1 MLTSCCLLLWLL
13 VLPWDCV
20 ILHLQQE
27 AARKPRS
34 LTKKNLPML
43 LALAHPWLVKQIGQ
57 PILDG
62 WMQDANKL
70 RTDIDDHIK
79 GQGLGLSDKEL
90 GKRIQ
95 KKVDATWT
103 SKKGFTELL
112 HELHGQQ
119 MWEAFCD
126 VQAAILLMAEHGAGL
141 SWRAVGGGKEGTPG
155 YRLELFKGKDTLLHL
170 KGAAACF
177 VQRFVLGAY
186 TVEPDYKEEVKKQI
200 KEG

>member
-20 ILHLQQE
+20 VLHLQQE

-70 RTDIDDHIK
+70 RTDIDNHIK
-79 GQGLGLSDKEL
+79 GQGLGRLQGGELKAKVKRYLSM
-90 GKRIQ
+90 
-95 KKVDATWT
+95 
-103 SKKGFTELL
+103 SSTERL